1 MVFDNGYG
9 RNFVLA
15 RFDDQSLYSRAV
27 EYEVNE
33 EQRTVRQVWQ
43 FGKEGGHK
51 YYAPA
56 RSGVQYLPQTG
67 NRLFCPGMENN
78 LSDGSTGGRV
88 VEIDPATGQ
97 VIFELE
103 ISYAVYQRARRIT
116 LYPDNL

>member
-1 MVFDNGYG
+1 
-9 RNFVLA
+9 
-15 RFDDQSLYSRAV
+15 
-27 EYEVNE
+27 
-33 EQRTVRQVWQ
+33 
-43 FGKEGGHK
+43 
-51 YYAPA
+51 
-56 RSGVQYLPQTG
+56 
-67 NRLFCPGMENN
+67 MENN

>member
-1 MVFDNGYG
+1 MFDNGYG
-9 RNFVLA
+9 RNFVLS

-33 EQRTVRQVWQ
+33 KQRTVRQVWQ

-56 RSGVQYLPQTG
+56 RSSVQYLPQTG
-67 NRLFCPGMENN
+67 NRLFCPGMSNA
-78 LSDGSTGGRV
+78 LSDGSSGGRV
-88 VEIDPATGQ
+88 VEIDPDTQ
-97 VIFELE
+97 QIVFELE
-103 ISYAVYQRARRIT
+103 ISSAVYQRANRIT